1 MFYDV
6 LCMAKMLQNRLV
18 INIKFN
24 GNILAI
30 PAVDLLLL
38 TQQEIKL
45 YLAAHACDAWYM
57 S

>member
-1 MFYDV
+1 MIIYV
-6 LCMAKMLQNRLV
+6 LCMAKMLQNRSI

-38 TQQEIKL
+38 MTQQEIKL
-45 YLAAHACDAWYM
+45 YLAAHACDA
-57 S
+57 